1 MLFIQLLLAHILG
14 DFVFQPTSW
23 VKNKLKFKIKS
34 YKLYAHI
41 GVHTAL
47 LIAIALLNQNFWLG
61 FVIVIVTHYLID
73 LAKLYLHKKVKSN
86 ILFLGDQ
93 ILHLFFLALA
103 TYITK
108 PFEIDFS
115 KIFTEQVLLLITA
128 VLFIV
133 FVAPILIQLIVK
145 QWEPEKDKLDHKHS
159 LKEAGKYIGILERLF
174 VFMFVIFDKWEGVG
188 FLLAAKSIFRFG
200 DLTTAKDRKLT
211 EYILIGTLISFGLA
225 ILAGLI
231 YKNVIQLF

>member
-1 MLFIQLLLAHILG
+1 MLFIQLLLVHIIA
-14 DFVFQPTSW
+14 DFVLQPTSW
-23 VKNKLKFKIKS
+23 IKNKIKYKIKS
-34 YKLYAHI
+34 RKLYAHI
-41 GVHTAL
+41 GVHTLLLVIVGLLNSNFWIGFL
-47 LIAIALLNQNFWLG
+47 LI
-61 FVIVIVTHYLID
+61 IVSHYLID
-73 LAKLYLHKKVKSN
+73 LAKLYLQKKVHIS
-86 ILFLGDQ
+86 ILFFADQ
-93 ILHLFFLALA
+93 LLHLFFLALA

-115 KIFTEQVLLLITA
+115 KIFSEKILLLIIA
-128 VLFIV
+128 ILFII
-133 FVAPILIQLIVK
+133 FVAPILIQLIVM
-145 QWEPEKDKLDHKHS
+145 QWEPEKDKLDHKQS
-159 LKEAGKYIGILERLF
+159 LKKAGKYIGILERLF

-231 YKNVIQLF
+231 YKNIIQLF

>member
-1 MLFIQLLLAHILG
+1 MLFIQLLLVHILG
-14 DFVFQPTSW
+14 DFVLQPTSW
-23 VKNKLKFKIKS
+23 VKNKMKYKIKS
-34 YKLYAHI
+34 NKLYAHI
-41 GVHTAL
+41 GVHAIF
-47 LIAIALLNQNFWLG
+47 LIFIALLNPKFWIALPV
-61 FVIVIVTHYLID
+61 VIVSHYLID
-73 LAKLYLHKKVKSN
+73 VSKLYLQNKVKST
-86 ILFLGDQ
+86 ILFFGDQ
-93 ILHLFFLALA
+93 LLHLFFLGLA

-115 KIFTEQVLLLITA
+115 KIFTEEVVLLITA
-128 VLFIV
+128 ILFIV

-145 QWEPEKDKLDHKHS
+145 QWEPEKDKLDHKQS

-174 VFMFVIFDKWEGVG
+174 VFMFIIFDKWEGVG

-231 YKNVIQLF
+231 YKNVIQFF